1 MNNRLTNKLL
11 TNTFAPKS
19 PDSWKTNPNEW
30 LSSEDII
37 KVMRQYEHTYPEFK
51 FIGPSPI
58 DFDYKKG
65 FGQCVWNELCN
76 LDIKDLIKKKT
87 TKIGIILNTD
97 THNLSGSHWI
107 CIFID
112 LKKKYVFS
120 FDSNA
125 DKTPKQIIE
134 LFKRIRRQAKS
145 IGIKLQFYKNTTE
158 HQKSNTEC
166 GVYCLFT
173 IIQLVTNNMILKD
186 FDNRVPDS
194 FMTLLRKKIYN

>member
-1 MNNRLTNKLL
+1 MVVSKKRLSKKRLSKKKLSNKRLSKKRLSKKKLSNKRLATNKKYINNFKELNCSPNKKLNFTCYDNEELNRLKTSWNSYYPNNKILTNNNKKIWEFLQKELINNCDTEQCWLKQDFMNNRLTNKLL

-76 LDIKDLIKKKT
+76 LDIKDLIKKK
-87 TKIGIILNTD
+87 N
-97 THNLSGSHWI
+97 H
-107 CIFID
+107 
-112 LKKKYVFS
+112 
-120 FDSNA
+120 
-125 DKTPKQIIE
+125 
-134 LFKRIRRQAKS
+134 
-145 IGIKLQFYKNTTE
+145 
-158 HQKSNTEC
+158 
-166 GVYCLFT
+166 
-173 IIQLVTNNMILKD
+173 
-186 FDNRVPDS
+186 
-194 FMTLLRKKIYN
+194 